1 MGTQVSVERMEGR
14 PAWEVRAGGERVG
27 VVFRQGREF
36 RAIREGSGS
45 PLPGAFSSR
54 ESAAK
59 AVARAAG
66 HRDLDDRVFDLSP
79 PS

>member
-1 MGTQVSVERMEGR
+1 
-14 PAWEVRAGGERVG
+14 

-66 HRDLDDRVFDLSP
+66 HRDLDDRVLDLSP